1 MGAGRMRRSFRQ
13 SMAWLHT
20 WSGLVIGWLM
30 YAVFVTGTASYYKA
44 EISHWMRPEIRVQAP
59 VDPGSAAELAVAA
72 FRLHAPEAKQWF
84 VRLPNASD
92 STIGLQW
99 RGKGGT
105 RESLILDSTTGI
117 PVPVRETLGG
127 EFLYRFHYELHMPP
141 LWGRWIVGSATTIL
155 IVALISGVVTHRRIL
170 ADFFTFRP
178 RKGGRR
184 AWLDAHNVFGVLAL
198 PYHLVI
204 AYSGLVLLSLT
215 MMPWGVVAAY
225 RGDVPRFAV
234 DLGLTAM
241 QARPATDRPAE
252 LAPIAPMIAAAR
264 QRSSSKPEHLVIDK
278 PRDANATVTILMEQP
293 RGLAHRHP
301 QIAFDGVSGA
311 VLAESAHP
319 QPAAQTYFVLNGL
332 HTADFAAPL
341 LRSLYTLCGFMG
353 AAMIASGLILWT
365 NARAPSRDRGPSRT
379 VQIVRHLNIGV
390 IVGLP
395 FAIAAFFVANRLLPL
410 DLADRATSEVRIF
423 FGAWIL
429 LLLLSVVL
437 QSGPAWRTAIYV
449 TGLLYLMIPVVDF
462 FAVSRTEHIIYGFGG
477 PMAAIGL
484 ACFCVGYKVRR
495 N

>member
-30 YAVFVTGTASYYKA
+30 YAVFVTGTVSYYKA
-44 EISHWMRPEIRVQAP
+44 EISQWMRPEIREQVP
-59 VDPGSAAELAVAA
+59 VDPGFAADLAVAA
-72 FRLHAPEAKQWF
+72 LRLHAPEAKQWF

-92 STIGLQW
+92 GTIGLQW

-127 EFLYRFHYELHMPP
+127 EFRYRFHYELHMPP
-141 LWGRWIVGSATTIL
+141 LWGRWIVGGATTIL
-155 IVALISGVVTHRRIL
+155 IVALISGIVTHRRIL

-198 PYHLVI
+198 PYHFVI

-215 MMPWGVVAAY
+215 MMPWGVAAAY
-225 RGDVPRFAV
+225 RGDVPRFAI

-241 QARPATDRPAE
+241 PARPATGRPAD
-252 LAPIAPMIAAAR
+252 LHSIAPMIAAAR

-278 PRDANATVTILMEQP
+278 PRDANATVTVLMEQP

-341 LRSLYTLCGFMG
+341 LRALYALCGCMG

-365 NARAPSRDRGPSRT
+365 NARGPSRDRGPSRT
-379 VQIVRHLNIGV
+379 VEIVRNLNIGV

-395 FAIAAFFVANRLLPL
+395 FAIAAFFIANRLLPL
-410 DLADRATSEVRIF
+410 DLADRSTWEVRIF
-423 FGAWIL
+423 FGAWL
-429 LLLLSVVL
+429 LLFLLSVVL
-437 QSGPAWRTAIYV
+437 QRGPAWRAAIYA
-449 TGLLYLMIPVVDF
+449 TGLLYLMIP
-462 FAVSRTEHIIYGFGG
+462 FADLFTVSRTGYSPNSVDGLT
-477 PMAAIGL
+477 AAIGI
-484 ACFCVGYKVRR
+484 ACFCVGFGVRE